1 MKTRVYLPSV
11 NFNIQLQELITFIDI
26 VKRVIGTV
34 ENIINFHKNLSSKII
49 CIDME
54 NGAISKHT
62 KEKGKKDKVLEVFA

>member
-1 MKTRVYLPSV
+1 
-11 NFNIQLQELITFIDI
+11 
-26 VKRVIGTV
+26 VIGTV